1 MKFAGLLFKL
11 ATLSFALAAAT
22 VEDIDNEKDFFVAGQ
37 ESKHLV
43 VGFYDSQSRPE
54 SKELIKKMLD
64 TFSRDPEFANH
75 NYRFAAIDFKSLDRI
90 VKHYNVEGS
99 AGLFYYIENQLQQFR
114 EFGQIVNS
122 HLDGRLTREEVYGQ
136 ARKFLV
142 DKHVRISK
150 RLKSVEDFNAALAA
164 NKIMGLYLGS
174 ESSSGHQNYR
184 RLAYNHISFHF
195 FEIAD
200 KALAQMVY
208 RQVTKADWNGRDVF
222 LIVRHKSVLTDFD
235 PKEAVELDAS
245 KTYDYFRTFLVL
257 ERNEKLRNDNHGG
270 DIFMDVFHRKV
281 KLVLHTYNSQTPHSE
296 IQAFEEAVQ
305 RMPKGMFYANVD
317 TNAQW
322 VGHFL
327 QMFQMS
333 KMKMEADK
341 LYFMHAAGH
350 EFHIQEFVSDMDE
363 ASIYDAIWGV
373 YRKNKDLFN
382 SEEKAIMEGDD
393 SLSGVQDEL

>member
-1 MKFAGLLFKL
+1 MAM
-11 ATLSFALAAAT
+11 LSFALAA
-22 VEDIDNEKDFFVAGQ
+22 VKIEDIDNEKDFFIAGQ
-37 ESKHLV
+37 EAKHFV
-43 VGFYDSQSRPE
+43 VGFYDSQDRPE
-54 SKELIKKMLD
+54 TKDLIKKMLD
-64 TFSRDPEFANH
+64 TFSKDPEFVKH
-75 NYRFAAIDFKSLDRI
+75 EYHFAAIDFKDLDRI
-90 VKHYNVEGS
+90 VKHYNVEGN

-114 EFGQIVNS
+114 EFGQMVSS
-122 HLDGRLTREEVYGQ
+122 HLNGRLTKEEVYGQ

-150 RLKSVEDFNAALAA
+150 RLKTVEEFNQELSA
-164 NKIMGLYLGS
+164 NKIIGLYLGK

-195 FEIAD
+195 YEIAD
-200 KALAQMVY
+200 DSLAQKVY
-208 RQVTKADWNGRDVF
+208 RQVAKADWNGRDVF

-257 ERNEKLRNDNHGG
+257 ERYDKLRNDNHGG
-270 DIFMDVFHRKV
+270 DIFMDVFHRRV
-281 KLVLHTYNSQTPHSE
+281 KLVLHTYNSQTPHNE

-305 RMPKGMFYANVD
+305 RLPKGMFYANVD

-333 KMKMEADK
+333 KLKMEANK

-363 ASIYDAIWGV
+363 ASIYDSIWGV

-382 SEEKAIMEGDD
+382 REEQAIMEGDD
-393 SLSGVQDEL
+393 VLASAQGEL